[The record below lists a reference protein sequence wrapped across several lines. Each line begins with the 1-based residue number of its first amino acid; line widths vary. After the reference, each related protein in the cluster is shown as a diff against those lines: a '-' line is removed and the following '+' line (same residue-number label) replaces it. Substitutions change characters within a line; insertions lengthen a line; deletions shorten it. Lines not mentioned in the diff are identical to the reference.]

1 MGFQGQPHFV
11 MPGKLLGGLAD
22 LEADL
27 RAEGSFWRSQVMG
40 PQNMEN
46 TLERVKLELSAAAW
60 QGIL

>member
-1 MGFQGQPHFV
+1 M
-11 MPGKLLGGLAD
+11 
-22 LEADL
+22 EADL